1 MKLRLLNDVSVL
13 KSTDNATAI
22 ELAVTD
28 NQDEVLDLSQ
38 YLSISVAIGY
48 NGTQYSTENPVL
60 SEDKM
65 SFSFTLSNALPATVY
80 NVEVTLVTKGNKNHI
95 APSEGKFNLTIEKS
109 LNEIGETI
117 TVISV
122 QQLLD
127 DMAETKRI
135 ATDVA
140 SVVDETKQVVSSAL
154 IEVTNALNKAN
165 EADLK
170 AIEANAKSDN
180 ALADVLK
187 ANQKADDAISIAN
200 QASTKADDSSTIAAV
215 AVEKSEQANTKAD
228 NAATVATQS
237 DVKSTNAETVALSV
251 ESRFNELT
259 LGNTNDEVIQARGM
273 FTDVKSRLDDSD
285 SKLNKKYEKASTG
298 IPLIDLSEEV
308 KTVIAESGKVK
319 TVNGNLPDQNG
330 NVTVDL
336 SAYEKTVDVTT
347 KLSSKVDKVSGKGL
361 STNDFTTVE
370 KNKLA
375 SLENADL
382 SGYATISSVDTKLV
396 NKVDVVSGKGLS
408 TNDFTTAEKNKLAS
422 LSNTDTSTLATK
434 EELTTHKADEA
445 AHGIGNKATLK
456 TTDKTTIV
464 GAVNELFTDVDNG
477 KTQIANAIVGK
488 NGTASSSDTFTQ
500 LASAISLLG
509 GGVKS
514 VQRGY
519 LNEQLSSVLSKNIT
533 ISAVNPDNTIV
544 LIDNY
549 GDTSNAFSRVFK
561 TIELVN
567 DVTIKIESGEYYAAL
582 YDNWQVLEFDKLKSK
597 QSGVVQLNQLETSKD
612 ISLKKVDLS
621 KIGVFFSWTTNSS
634 RTSTGSNDSIA
645 SHMPRLVV
653 ANDSTLTIS
662 RQKLY
667 TPVGTITLRW
677 QVVEFE

>member
-1 MKLRLLNDVSVL
+1 MAFTKKPL
-13 KSTDNATAI
+13 KWTALGQEPSELKKSEGFKMDESPAPGHFDFMFRSTYEAI
-22 ELAVTD
+22 EELQQKAGEVKTVNNIQPDSNGNVLITLPDTSKLYQKPTSGIPKTD
-28 NQDEVLDLSQ
+28 LD
-38 YLSISVAIGY
+38 
-48 NGTQYSTENPVL
+48 
-60 SEDKM
+60 
-65 SFSFTLSNALPATVY
+65 ATVQ
-80 NVEVTLVTKGNKNHI
+80 
-95 APSEGKFNLTIEKS
+95 AS
-109 LNEIGETI
+109 L
-117 TVISV
+117 
-122 QQLLD
+122 
-127 DMAETKRI
+127 K
-135 ATDVA
+135 
-140 SVVDETKQVVSSAL
+140 
-154 IEVTNALNKAN
+154 
-165 EADLK
+165 
-170 AIEANAKSDN
+170 
-180 ALADVLK
+180 
-187 ANQKADDAISIAN
+187 KADDAAPLTELAKTN
-200 QASTKADDSSTIAAV
+200 QA
-215 AVEKSEQANTKAD
+215 
-228 NAATVATQS
+228 
-237 DVKSTNAETVALSV
+237 
-251 ESRFNELT
+251 
-259 LGNTNDEVIQARGM
+259 
-273 FTDVKSRLDDSD
+273 
-285 SKLNKKYEKASTG
+285 
-298 IPLIDLSEEV
+298 
-308 KTVIAESGKVK
+308 
-319 TVNGNLPDQNG
+319 
-330 NVTVDL
+330 
-336 SAYEKTVDVTT
+336 
-347 KLSSKVDKVSGKGL
+347 
-361 STNDFTTVE
+361 
-370 KNKLA
+370 
-375 SLENADL
+375 
-382 SGYATISSVDTKLV
+382 
-396 NKVDVVSGKGLS
+396 
-408 TNDFTTAEKNKLAS
+408 
-422 LSNTDTSTLATK
+422 
-434 EELTTHKADEA
+434 LTTHKADEA